1 MGVIAVAKKRDECGG
16 TSGRKGAGLKSLGL
30 GMSAELRA

>member
-1 MGVIAVAKKRDECGG
+1 MGVIAVARKNECGG

-30 GMSAELRA
+30 EVLAELRA